1 MCRMQKITQV
11 SCPGKDKVEPE
22 STPGVP
28 SIPLRATDR
37 KDGADLFERI
47 LERNNLNRAYK
58 QVKRNGGAP
67 GIDGMTIDKLLE
79 YLHEHKESF
88 LESLRSGTYRPL
100 PVKRVEIPK
109 PDGGVRLLGVPAMI
123 DRMIQQAISQVI
135 MPISLIVV
143 FLCFTYCLM
152 CTSAGAEAVT
162 VF

>member
-88 LESLRSGTYRPL
+88 LESLRNGTYRPL
-100 PVKRVEIPK
+100 VN
-109 PDGGVRLLGVPAMI
+109 G
-123 DRMIQQAISQVI
+123 
-135 MPISLIVV
+135 
-143 FLCFTYCLM
+143 
-152 CTSAGAEAVT
+152 
-162 VF
+162 